1 MLCTRIIALP
11 TFFLNRC
18 FEIKEFSLHAR
29 FFFEKM
35 FVKMKWLKSCV
46 RFCVNCLKF
55 SRQMATD
62 KTKMSLNNLK
72 RFGNYVPGEEL
83 GKGGFGVVF
92 KANHIK
98 TGSTVA
104 MKVIDLS
111 KADPFVHKSAYRE
124 VYLLANLKS
133 PNIVRIFEVASS
145 KRFFC
150 IFMEYIHGKHQLKKS
165 IFVQKI
171 WFHPLTFLGLTLLE
185 DLNEKKRYNEKIAKE
200 IAKQIAD
207 ALQYL
212 HGKRIIHRDLK
223 LENVMKRH
231 LPENKRPEVV
241 LIDFGFA
248 IAWYPGC
255 IMHTHCGSPEFA
267 VNNPF
272 FSSKCHKKFGKF
284 CWHSSER
291 MGWEFRTSL
300 QYDDFLSG
308 FEDFAWKA
316 FQPNHPSRIFFFS
329 FQAPEIFEDDR
340 WYGASVDIW
349 SFGVMMY
356 SMMVGRLPF
365 QGKNTNETMRLV
377 CRGFT
382 DHHLTNLKLRG
393 ISIFGRRMVAR
404 CLEVDSKQRITIKQ
418 IMENSWFFDVEHVAK
433 PANDK
438 CFKAECLK
446 ITEKVSSFKICEL
459 RSL

>member
-62 KTKMSLNNLK
+62 KIKMSLNNLK

-212 HGKRIIHRDLK
+212 HGKRVIHRDLK

-248 IAWYPGC
+248 VAWYPGC

-272 FSSKCHKKFGKF
+272 FFIKMPQKIRKI
-284 CWHSSER
+284 
-291 MGWEFRTSL
+291 L
-300 QYDDFLSG
+300 
-308 FEDFAWKA
+308 
-316 FQPNHPSRIFFFS
+316 
-329 FQAPEIFEDDR
+329 
-340 WYGASVDIW
+340 
-349 SFGVMMY
+349 
-356 SMMVGRLPF
+356 
-365 QGKNTNETMRLV
+365 
-377 CRGFT
+377 
-382 DHHLTNLKLRG
+382 LT
-393 ISIFGRRMVAR
+393 F
-404 CLEVDSKQRITIKQ
+404 
-418 IMENSWFFDVEHVAK
+418 
-433 PANDK
+433 
-438 CFKAECLK
+438 
-446 ITEKVSSFKICEL
+446 
-459 RSL
+459 

>member
-29 FFFEKM
+29 FFFAKK

-62 KTKMSLNNLK
+62 KIKMSLNNLK

-150 IFMEYIHGKHQLKKS
+150 IFMEYIHGKHKLVYFCSKK
-165 IFVQKI
+165 
-171 WFHPLTFLGLTLLE
+171 
-185 DLNEKKRYNEKIAKE
+185 
-200 IAKQIAD
+200 
-207 ALQYL
+207 
-212 HGKRIIHRDLK
+212 
-223 LENVMKRH
+223 
-231 LPENKRPEVV
+231 
-241 LIDFGFA
+241 LI
-248 IAWYPGC
+248 
-255 IMHTHCGSPEFA
+255 
-267 VNNPF
+267 
-272 FSSKCHKKFGKF
+272 SSF
-284 CWHSSER
+284 
-291 MGWEFRTSL
+291 
-300 QYDDFLSG
+300 DI
-308 FEDFAWKA
+308 
-316 FQPNHPSRIFFFS
+316 SRI
-329 FQAPEIFEDDR
+329 
-340 WYGASVDIW
+340 DI
-349 SFGVMMY
+349 
-356 SMMVGRLPF
+356 
-365 QGKNTNETMRLV
+365 T
-377 CRGFT
+377 
-382 DHHLTNLKLRG
+382 
-393 ISIFGRRMVAR
+393 RRP
-404 CLEVDSKQRITIKQ
+404 K
-418 IMENSWFFDVEHVAK
+418 
-433 PANDK
+433 
-438 CFKAECLK
+438 
-446 ITEKVSSFKICEL
+446 
-459 RSL
+459 